1 MFVNFKTILYWFIGF
16 QNRQFDLNPAHYKNM
31 HTKQYRV
38 RFKSDSEMVRFQV
51 WLVGLVWNFES
62 WGLDIDFIEKW
73 TFSLEVLFLSI
84 FVTL

>member
-1 MFVNFKTILYWFIGF
+1 MFVILKLYYIGF
-16 QNRQFDLNPAHYKNM
+16 QNRQFDLNLAHYKNI

-62 WGLDIDFIEKW
+62 LGLDIDFLKK
-73 TFSLEVLFLSI
+73 
-84 FVTL
+84 